1 MDQVTDQTN
10 KPDLSDP
17 QLNCGYSAE
26 EIRGELARI
35 LSSRTFHTARGQ
47 CKFLAYAVTQFIA
60 GRSDLIKE
68 CWIGREALG
77 RGDSFDPRLDP
88 IVRTQARKL
97 RIRLAKY
104 YETEGADASIR
115 IEFHKGSYAPVFQ
128 RAPSAPAKSEAPALS
143 AAFAAPADVPEERAA
158 LAQPPLTFP
167 STPILEQP
175 VEQPRPFIR
184 NPAVLAISLCL
195 LIFAVAVATYSWFSD

>member
-1 MDQVTDQTN
+1 MDQVTDQAI
-10 KPDLSDP
+10 KPEISDP
-17 QLNCGYSAE
+17 QLNCGFSAE

-104 YETEGADASIR
+104 YETEGANAPIR
-115 IEFHKGSYAPVFQ
+115 IEFHKGSYAPVFL
-128 RAPSAPAKSEAPALS
+128 RAPGRSEATVPAQS
-143 AAFAAPADVPEERAA
+143 ATFAAPADVPEERAA
-158 LAQPPLTFP
+158 PSPPPLTSP
-167 STPILEQP
+167 SAPIPQQS
-175 VEQPRPFIR
+175 VERPSLVVR
-184 NPAVLAISLCL
+184 NPAVLAISLCV
-195 LIFAVAVATYSWFSD
+195 LIFAVAIVTYRWLIG